1 MVVMQPN
8 VLVRSTIRAQEMYLQ
23 DTHGTRQ
30 CTCKIHKAPG
40 NVLTSKMHKERS
52 CIVILLLAK
61 CKVGTPLN

>member
-30 CTCKIHKAPG
+30 CTCEIHKAPCNLLTSKIHKAPA
-40 NVLTSKMHKERS
+40 NVLTRYTRHQAMY
-52 CIVILLLAK
+52 L
-61 CKVGTPLN
+61 